1 VAQTFPHRRY
11 DSRDCGG
18 QEFKPELRCD
28 AAARLVSAVLSGE
41 HRLPDALM
49 EVSAGGTRGL
59 IVEVTLPAT
68 AAGAL
73 PTVTQALASY
83 LFEARVVIA

>member
-1 VAQTFPHRRY
+1 
-11 DSRDCGG
+11 
-18 QEFKPELRCD
+18 
-28 AAARLVSAVLSGE
+28 
-41 HRLPDALM
+41 M